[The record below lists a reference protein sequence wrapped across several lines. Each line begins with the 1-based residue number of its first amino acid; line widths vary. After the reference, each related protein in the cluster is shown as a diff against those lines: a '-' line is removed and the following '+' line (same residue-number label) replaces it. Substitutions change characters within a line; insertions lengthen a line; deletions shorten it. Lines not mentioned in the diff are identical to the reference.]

1 MAGISSVLIRVVYA
15 LVAFAIMASGLFAD
29 IDPLVITKG
38 PYLQNPKPD
47 SMTIKWEYT
56 PLEPPFWKRTPT
68 KTPAP
73 DRTPA
78 PDTLPSFKE
87 TDRIQ
92 GTVRYGTDDS
102 LKQHVTISKSIE
114 ARYLWRKG
122 PVETVYLFTCALEG
136 LSPGTKYYYQ
146 VETAEGTS
154 DLSYFKTPPK
164 EADRFTFVAYGNTK
178 FGIPHAEI
186 GRVIEKENPDFIV
199 NTGDMVTDGRNYWQW
214 EETFFKPLANV
225 INHIPIWPVMGNSD
239 RRGSK
244 EAERIFQ
251 LLFSLPG
258 NELRY
263 SFDYGPAHFVCL
275 DCYRMVRNPEDL
287 EWCEKDLTGSKAT
300 WKIVFTHD
308 PAFNSGG
315 YEPKRGRKQY
325 VPMFQ
330 NCGVD
335 MHLSGRCRFYQR
347 FHPLYL
353 PGTDPRSSIVYVITG
368 AATWGFDDP
377 APNPTVAEAAKK
389 RHYVFFSAERAKLSA
404 RVMDLE
410 GNIIDRFT
418 IIREEDGSYDDGH
431 LGTAQEAPE

>member
-1 MAGISSVLIRVVYA
+1 MAGRDSALIRVVFA
-15 LVAFAIMASGLFAD
+15 LFAFAVTASGSFVD
-29 IDPLVITKG
+29 GETLVITKG

-56 PLEPPFWKRTPT
+56 PPEPPFWKGTPT
-68 KTPAP
+68 KTPTP

-102 LKQHVTISKSIE
+102 LKQYVTISKSIE

-122 PVETVYLFTCALEG
+122 PVETAYLFTCTLKG

-146 VETAEGTS
+146 VETSEGTS
-154 DLSYFKTPPK
+154 DLSHFKTPPN
-164 EADRFTFVAYGNTK
+164 EGDRFTFVAYGNTK
-178 FGIPHAEI
+178 FGVPHAEI
-186 GRVIEKENPDFIV
+186 ARVIEKENPDFIIH
-199 NTGDMVTDGRNYWQW
+199 TGDMVTDGRNYWQW

-225 INHIPIWPVMGNSD
+225 IDHIPIWPVMGNSD

-258 NELRY
+258 DELRY

-275 DCYRMVRNPEDL
+275 DCYRMVRNPEDV
-287 EWCEKDLTGSKAT
+287 EWCEKDLTGSKAL

-330 NCGVD
+330 NCGVN

-353 PGTDPRSSIVYVITG
+353 TGTDPRSSIVYVITG

-377 APNPTVAEAAKK
+377 AANPTVAGAAKK
-389 RHYVFFSAERAKLSA
+389 RHYIFFSGEGTKLSA

-410 GNIIDRFT
+410 GKTIDRFT
-418 IIREEDGSYDDGH
+418 IVKNKDGSYADSH
-431 LGTAQEAPE
+431 LETAIEAPE

>member
-1 MAGISSVLIRVVYA
+1 MAGLGRALIRVVCA
-15 LVAFAIMASGLFAD
+15 LLTFSSIASGLFAD
-29 IDPLVITKG
+29 SDTLVITKG

-56 PLEPPFWKRTPT
+56 PPEPPFWKRTPT
-68 KTPAP
+68 KTPTP
-73 DRTPA
+73 DKA
-78 PDTLPSFKE
+78 LASDTLPSFE
-87 TDRIQ
+87 EADRIQ
-92 GTVRYGTDDS
+92 GTVRYGTDAS
-102 LKQHVTISKSIE
+102 LKQHVIVTKAIE
-114 ARYLWRKG
+114 VRYLWRKG
-122 PVETVYLFTCALEG
+122 PVETAYLFTCTLEG

-146 VETAEGTS
+146 VEMAEGSS

-164 EADRFTFVAYGNTK
+164 NGDSFTFVAYGNTK

-214 EETFFKPLANV
+214 EDAFFKPLDNV

-244 EAERIFQ
+244 EAERIYQ

-275 DCYRMVRNPEDL
+275 DCYRMVRNPEDV
-287 EWCEKDLTGSKAT
+287 EWCQKDLTGSKALR
-300 WKIVFTHD
+300 KIVVTHD

-315 YEPKRGRKQY
+315 HEPKRGRKQY

-347 FHPLYL
+347 FHPLYM

-377 APNPTVAEAAKK
+377 AANPAVAEAAKK
-389 RHYVFFSAERAKLSA
+389 RHYIFFSGEGSKLSA

-410 GNIIDRFT
+410 GNVIDRFT
-418 IIREEDGSYDDGH
+418 IDRKKDGSYADRH
-431 LGTAQEAPE
+431 LGAAVEAPQ